1 MRRPIASRQSN
12 WAKNVARFLAHRGV
26 RPNMVSGAS
35 VLCALGAFACLLAT
49 SLAASPAASVALYLG
64 AALCIQARLLCNLFD
79 GMLAVEWK
87 RASALGPIYNDLPDR
102 PADVLILAGAGYSL
116 SAFAWSP
123 TLGWIAAVLAL
134 LTAYVRVLGV
144 AVGAG
149 EYFIGPMAKQHR
161 MAVLTVAC
169 LLSAGESVLALP
181 HRALAIALAVVA
193 LGCVATIARRL
204 KLIARDLAKAASTST
219 P

>member
-1 MRRPIASRQSN
+1 MRRPIAARQSA
-12 WAKNVARFLAHRGV
+12 WAKSTARFLAQRGV

-35 VLCALGAFACLLAT
+35 VACALGAFACLLAT
-49 SLAASPAASVALYLG
+49 ARAASIGVAVALYVG

-87 RASALGPIYNDLPDR
+87 RTSALGPIYNDLPDR
-102 PADVLILAGAGYSL
+102 PADVLILVGAGYAA
-116 SAFAWSP
+116 SAFAWAP
-123 TLGWIAAVLAL
+123 TLGWIASALAL

-161 MAVLTVAC
+161 MAVVTVAC
-169 LLSAGESVLALP
+169 LLSVGESILALP
-181 HRALAIALAVVA
+181 HRILAVALAVVA
-193 LGCVATIARRL
+193 LGCTATITRRL
-204 KLIARDLAKAASTST
+204 KLIARDLAAASTCT